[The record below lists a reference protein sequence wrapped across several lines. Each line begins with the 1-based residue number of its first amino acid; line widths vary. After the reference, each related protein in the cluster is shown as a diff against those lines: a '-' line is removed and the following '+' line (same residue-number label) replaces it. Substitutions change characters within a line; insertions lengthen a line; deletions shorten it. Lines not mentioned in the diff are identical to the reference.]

1 MKMIVMDMDGT
12 LLNTQKIITHKTKEI
27 LIELQKQGVTLVLA
41 SGRPESGLIDYALE
55 LKMDKYNGYLI
66 SYNGAKL
73 TQVNTKETLWEKVIY
88 KQDGSQILKHLEKYD
103 AIPMIS
109 DDIYMYVND
118 VYQTI
123 KVDESVVNI
132 IEYESRGGKYLLN
145 EKENLA
151 SFLDFD
157 LYKILIAAN
166 PQYLKKHH
174 QKLSEPFEKEYQAMF
189 TAPFYYEFTH
199 KEADKGAALKT
210 LCKITQIEL
219 EDVIGFGDDMND
231 LPFLEIVGEAVAME
245 NANPKIKEYVHQIC
259 QSHEEDGIAHYLK
272 EKMNG

>member
-1 MKMIVMDMDGT
+1 M
-12 LLNTQKIITHKTKEI
+12 
-27 LIELQKQGVTLVLA
+27 LA

-55 LKMDKYNGYLI
+55 LKMDQYDGYLI
-66 SYNGAKL
+66 SYNSAKL
-73 TQVNTKETLWEKVIY
+73 TQVNTKETLWEKVIH
-88 KQDGSQILKHLEKYD
+88 KQDASQILKHLEKYD
-103 AIPMIS
+103 VIPMIS

-123 KVDESVVNI
+123 QVDENVVNI
-132 IEYESRGGKYLLN
+132 IEYELRGVKYLLN

-166 PQYLKKHH
+166 PQYLKKHY
-174 QKLSEPFEKEYQAMF
+174 QKLSESFEKEYQAMF

-199 KEADKGAALKT
+199 KEAHKGAALKT
-210 LCKITQIEL
+210 LCKIIQIEL

-245 NANPKIKEYVHQIC
+245 NANPKIKEYVHHISP
-259 QSHEEDGIAHYLK
+259 SHEEDGIAYYLK